1 MCPEGMLVADKV
13 PEGVYQGE
21 VVVQK
26 HVKKA
31 RGRMRVLREEAGGVV
46 VCGVLIGVEGGL
58 GRVHSGTAV
67 AAQAEGR
74 ESGRWERH
82 CTFYSPLYS

>member
-1 MCPEGMLVADKV
+1 MRCGRMRVLREEAGGV
-13 PEGVYQGE
+13 EGVWC
-21 VVVQK
+21 
-26 HVKKA
+26 
-31 RGRMRVLREEAGGVV
+31 GRMRVLREEAGGVV

-82 CTFYSPLYS
+82 CTFYSPLYSY

>member
-31 RGRMRVLREEAGGVV
+31 RGRMKVRAGG
-46 VCGVLIGVEGGL
+46 GG
-58 GRVHSGTAV
+58 R
-67 AAQAEGR
+67 
-74 ESGRWERH
+74 
-82 CTFYSPLYS
+82 C